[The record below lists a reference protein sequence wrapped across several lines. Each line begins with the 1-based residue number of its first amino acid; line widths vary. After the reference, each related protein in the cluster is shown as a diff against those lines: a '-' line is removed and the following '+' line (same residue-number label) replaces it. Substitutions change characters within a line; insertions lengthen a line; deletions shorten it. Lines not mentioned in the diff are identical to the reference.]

1 MSRLEQRRSLDRRT
15 LAKTGAVA
23 TAGIAAG
30 IPGIRAVLAQDGT
43 PEATPA
49 EVTNVEV
56 ASTPELVEEST
67 PVVEESTPVAEET
80 GPAIPEG
87 TTLVA
92 QGFSNPR
99 FIARGTSGNLYVTEV
114 GVGGDEPFGAEEPS
128 GEGEIAT
135 PGATPMAA
143 EPVVTDFTMTRGYT
157 GAVSR
162 VTVDGVREVLV
173 EGLASYGGGVGLAG
187 VALGVGE
194 VYFAIGGVAVG
205 AGATP
210 LPEENT
216 IWRYV
221 VETGEVSQIAALGQ
235 LEVDSNPDGTDVNPN
250 LYEMTSTVDGTL
262 LVNDAGG
269 NTVYSVDLATGT
281 PTLLGVVPDF
291 TALTGGALD
300 PQLGSGQPVPTGLE
314 LAADGTIYVA
324 ALAEFWP
331 EGTPTIM
338 TLGADGTFTPVTTSE
353 TLNWVVALE
362 SGPDGNLY
370 ASELFGAMTEQ
381 GPGPGRVVRINVADG
396 TVTPVLENVMMP
408 HGLTFDE
415 AGNMYLVI
423 YSMVSTPGAPG
434 GMVVRMDGVAAPV

>member
-1 MSRLEQRRSLDRRT
+1 MSRIERQRTLDRRT

-23 TAGIAAG
+23 TVGLAAG
-30 IPGIRAVLAQDGT
+30 LPAIRAAMAQD
-43 PEATPA
+43 ATP
-49 EVTNVEV
+49 VEEQV
-56 ASTPELVEEST
+56 VSTPELVEEST
-67 PVVEESTPVAEET
+67 PVAEAPT
-80 GPAIPEG
+80 GPPIPEG

-99 FIARGTSGNLYVTEV
+99 FIARGTTGTLYVTEV
-114 GVGGDEPFGAEEPS
+114 GVGGDEPFGAPES
-128 GEGEIAT
+128 GTGELDAT
-135 PGATPMAA
+135 PGATPVVATPA
-143 EPVVTDFTMTRGYT
+143 PVDFTMTRGYT

-162 VTVDGVREVLV
+162 VPVDGAREVLV
-173 EGLASYGGGVGLAG
+173 EGLASYGGGVGAHG
-187 VALGVGE
+187 IALGVGE

-205 AGATP
+205 SGATP

-221 VETGEVSQIAALGQ
+221 VDTGEVSQIAALGQ
-235 LEVDSNPDGTDVNPN
+235 LEVDTNPDGTDVNPN
-250 LYEMTSTVDGTL
+250 LYEMASTVEGAL

-281 PTLLGVVPDF
+281 ATLLGVVPDF

-300 PQLGSGQPVPTGLE
+300 PELGSGQPVPTGLDIG
-314 LAADGTIYVA
+314 ADGTVYVA

-338 TLGADGTFTPVTTSE
+338 TLGADGTFTPVQTSE

-362 SGPDGNLY
+362 VGPDGNLY

-381 GPGPGRVVRINVADG
+381 GPGPGRVVRINLADG
-396 TVTPVLENVMMP
+396 TVTPVLENVTMP

-415 AGNMYLVI
+415 EGNLYLVI
-423 YSMVSTPGAPG
+423 YSMVSAPGAPG